1 LVAVPVSA
9 IAGDATAE
17 AMTASAA
24 ATVAVVMTFTGLS
37 LVPKVT
43 VPAGSAYVFLPLQ
56 ERVKA

>member
-1 LVAVPVSA
+1 
-9 IAGDATAE
+9 
-17 AMTASAA
+17 
-24 ATVAVVMTFTGLS
+24 MTFTGLS